1 LLNGGATFDTI
12 IANLKGAAA
21 KFKGTINIRV
31 NVDFRN
37 SENISQLWR
46 QLKQAGLAGI
56 NNLKIY
62 YAPIEAITEFC
73 HNVAGFS
80 MTKEDYGKLEARL
93 IRQTYKAVLT
103 GPPYPPKHRGT
114 CGAARP
120 LGFVLNPNGDLY
132 KCWDTVNKKD
142 YKVGTIFD
150 IDSVQDNPVYK
161 SWLNWNPLDDET
173 CIRCKLLPSCAGGC
187 AFKFLYR
194 VQTMGEAAEMPCIS
208 WRYNINERLLLRAE
222 IGGFIKE
229 DDYDAAAVK
238 TDASSLILD
247 DAVIAGMTV

>member
-12 IANLKGAAA
+12 IANLKEAVAS
-21 KFKGTINIRV
+21 FKGTINIRV

-37 SENISQLWR
+37 SENISQLWH

-56 NNLKIY
+56 TNLKIY

-73 HNVAGFS
+73 HNVAGVS
-80 MTKEDYGKLEARL
+80 MTKEDYGKLEAQL
-93 IRQTYKAVLT
+93 IRQTYKNLLT
-103 GPPYPPKHRGT
+103 GPPYPPKHRGS
-114 CGAARP
+114 CGATRP

-132 KCWDTVNKKD
+132 KCWDTVNKPEC
-142 YKVGTIFD
+142 KVGTIFD
-150 IDSVQDNPVYK
+150 LDSVWDNRVYK

-173 CIRCKLLPSCAGGC
+173 CVRCKLLPSCAGAC
-187 AFKFLYR
+187 AFKFLYKD
-194 VQTMGEAAEMPCIS
+194 QTLGEAAEMPCIS

-222 IGGFIKE
+222 IGGFITE
-229 DDYDAAAVK
+229 EDYDPAAIE

-247 DAVIAGMTV
+247 DAPSAV